1 MHGTESVNDLNE
13 VAVISCII
21 FSKETLSAVLQ
32 LFFATIN
39 FHAHSLHAT
48 VQYLRDTTR
57 RQKAYFSAIAKDL
70 RWNYF
75 CRRVPSFISDR
86 VINMAPNRLLSAGI
100 NLLKVNNRN
109 TIKRCEICS
118 KVRIKTPERHHVAVV
133 SLLIL
138 NIFHTLL

>member
-1 MHGTESVNDLNE
+1 MGQE
-13 VAVISCII
+13 VLT
-21 FSKETLSAVLQ
+21 TLTKLQ
-32 LFFATIN
+32 LSLVLFFRKKHYLQYYN
-39 FHAHSLHAT
+39 FFYHNKLSCAFSLHAS

-57 RQKAYFSAIAKDL
+57 RQKAYFSTIAKDL

-109 TIKRCEICS
+109 TRKRCEICS
-118 KVRIKTPERHHVAVV
+118 KVRIRTPERHHVVVV